1 MSGLRT
7 RVHQIADRVR
17 EGADEKEIWG
27 MCEEAGRHYGMKT
40 HAVYAAVGAICAR
53 RLVGAEA

>member
-1 MSGLRT
+1 LRT
-7 RVHQIADRVR
+7 RVHEIADRVR